1 MTKSTNKKGG
11 TNKKSTAKAT
21 AKPVSKSI
29 SKAEP
34 KKAAAKTSAKATAA
48 KKPVQSKAQQSRLK
62 RLLKRVQKD
71 QSLVGHIFLGIAIV
85 LALTYVLGVY
95 AAFTTSLIPGKFL
108 GVGFLLSFAI
118 TLGLVYALTKRGPGA
133 KYSRLVVVLALVGI
147 VVNVAVFSIGTTT
160 KNFINSLQQTDTQTY
175 TDYAVV
181 ALKKDGIKLS
191 TPNQTVGVL
200 EADNTDDLRKELA
213 KHTPASVNPFAT
225 PTESI
230 LAMRE
235 GRAQMAVLTVAYL
248 DELREGANNAL
259 YLELEVLATFRV
271 KSNQAAAAKT
281 NLNEPFVIYIS
292 GIDTYGSISTTSRSD
307 VNILAVVNPKTRTI
321 LFVNTPRDYYVQ
333 LNGTTGTKDKLT
345 HAGLYG
351 IDRSEKTLEDL
362 YGIDINY
369 NVKINFTSL
378 EKIVNTVGGIE
389 VDSEYNFSSGGY
401 SFAAGKNQLDGKQAL
416 AFSRERY
423 SFEGGDRTRGQNQMR
438 VLTALI
444 GKISQPSVIVN
455 YQSIL
460 NSLGGIMQT
469 NMTSDDMTTLIRNQ
483 LDSMAKWNIS
493 SISVDGNGASQPTYS
508 MGAQNLYVMIP
519 DEASL
524 TSAKNKINS
533 VLR

>member
-1 MTKSTNKKGG
+1 MIISIGFVRSAGQVLIKELDCLQNSLN
-11 TNKKSTAKAT
+11 
-21 AKPVSKSI
+21 SKI
-29 SKAEP
+29 IDVTDLADENL
-34 KKAAAKTSAKATAA
+34 
-48 KKPVQSKAQQSRLK
+48 QGLFI
-62 RLLKRVQKD
+62 D
-71 QSLVGHIFLGIAIV
+71 DNEHFNSLVSILE
-85 LALTYVLGVY
+85 
-95 AAFTTSLIPGKFL
+95 KEK
-108 GVGFLLSFAI
+108 SFYPILEAQSENL
-118 TLGLVYALTKRGPGA
+118 TLGTFESMPAQAFKDLFQKITARWCM
-133 KYSRLVVVLALVGI
+133 
-147 VVNVAVFSIGTTT
+147 
-160 KNFINSLQQTDTQTY
+160 QQ
-175 TDYAVV
+175 
-181 ALKKDGIKLS
+181 
-191 TPNQTVGVL
+191 
-200 EADNTDDLRKELA
+200 
-213 KHTPASVNPFAT
+213 
-225 PTESI
+225 
-230 LAMRE
+230 
-235 GRAQMAVLTVAYL
+235 
-248 DELREGANNAL
+248 
-259 YLELEVLATFRV
+259 
-271 KSNQAAAAKT
+271 
-281 NLNEPFVIYIS
+281 
-292 GIDTYGSISTTSRSD
+292 
-307 VNILAVVNPKTRTI
+307 
-321 LFVNTPRDYYVQ
+321 
-333 LNGTTGTKDKLT
+333 
-345 HAGLYG
+345 
-351 IDRSEKTLEDL
+351 
-362 YGIDINY
+362 
-369 NVKINFTSL
+369 NFTSL

>member
-1 MTKSTNKKGG
+1 MTKSTDKKGG
-11 TNKKSTAKAT
+11 TKKTSTAKAT
-21 AKPVSKSI
+21 AKPVSKST
-29 SKAEP
+29 SKA
-34 KKAAAKTSAKATAA
+34 SAKAQP
-48 KKPVQSKAQQSRLK
+48 KKPAQSKAQQSRLK
-62 RLLKRVQKD
+62 RLLKRIQKD
-71 QSLVGHIFLGIAIV
+71 QTLVGRIFLGIAII
-85 LALTYVLGVY
+85 LALTYVLGIY
-95 AAFTTSLIPGKFL
+95 AAFTTSLIPGKYL
-108 GVGFLLSFAI
+108 GVGFLLSFAT
-118 TLGLVYALTKRGPGA
+118 TLALVYALTKRGPGA
-133 KYSRLVVVLALVGI
+133 KYSRAVVVLALIGI
-147 VVNVAVFSIGTTT
+147 VINVTVFSIGTTT

-175 TDYAVV
+175 TDYAIV
-181 ALKKDGIKLS
+181 ALKKDSIKLD
-191 TPNQTVGVL
+191 TPNQKVGVL

-213 KHTPASVNPFAT
+213 KHTPATVNPFAT

-230 LAMRE
+230 LAIRE
-235 GRAQMAVLTVAYL
+235 GRSQMAVLTVAYL

-271 KSNQAAAAKT
+271 KSNQAAADKT
-281 NLNEPFVIYIS
+281 NLNEPFVVYIS
-292 GIDTYGSISTTSRSD
+292 GIDTYGSITTTSRSD

-351 IDRSEKTLEDL
+351 IDKSEKTLEDL
-362 YGIDINY
+362 YEIDINY

-401 SFAAGKNQLDGKQAL
+401 SFTAGKNQLDGKQAL

-455 YQSIL
+455 YQNIL
-460 NSLGGIMQT
+460 NSLSGIMQT

-493 SISVDGNGASQPTYS
+493 SISVDGNGASLPTYS